1 MEEHNI
7 CGGLG
12 SAVAEAIMDS
22 GVGACKFKR
31 IALPDVN
38 VSLIGS
44 QDWLRDQ
51 YGMGV
56 ADIIAAVKSMIGK

>member
-1 MEEHNI
+1 
-7 CGGLG
+7 
-12 SAVAEAIMDS
+12 MDA
-22 GVGACKFKR
+22 GVGNCKFSR

-56 ADIIAAVKSMIGK
+56 KDIVAAVKQMIGKA